1 MSTLLDQWTAFQKLA
16 PALPTM
22 QLTGGNLIRLHAAS
36 SEVTKG
42 FILLSFHML

>member
-16 PALPTM
+16 PIPTM

-42 FILLSFHML
+42 FVLLSFHML